1 MFCKDVVVVFAEIAL
16 LGVVDVGKVGS
27 EDRKFLVNGG
37 EVRVGRGCGSVG
49 SIGRVGRVGS
59 RKGSVGRVGAASKEE
74 KDTRTTRRRSKELRE
89 PWECACNEGIVGQ
102 HQWTLMCWQKKRGRS
117 LVPAHFF
124 RGD

>member
-1 MFCKDVVVVFAEIAL
+1 MKYIPAHLLTMFCKDVVVVFAEIAL

-59 RKGSVGRVGAASKEE
+59 RKGSVGRVGAASREE

-89 PWECACNEGIVGQ
+89 PCDEGI
-102 HQWTLMCWQKKRGRS
+102 LELDC
-117 LVPAHFF
+117 
-124 RGD
+124 